1 MKYGPRSEDRDFAGR
16 RRARDWEGQFKAA
29 IDGDRAREI
38 HHQDKAET
46 CSMCGKYCA
55 ILIMEEY
62 LK

>member
-1 MKYGPRSEDRDFAGR
+1 MVRALKTSCLLFTEGR
-16 RRARDWEGQFKAA
+16 GDWEGQFRAA

-38 HHQDKAET
+38 HLQNKVGT

-55 ILIMEEY
+55 ILIMESY